1 MKNMLTA
8 VGNEVDSMQ
17 EEKFNVNRDGHSKN
31 KEMLQIKNTITE
43 KKKPFT
49 NSLLDWTQLKKAS
62 LSLRYVRR
70 NFQDGKTKRKKD

>member
-17 EEKFNVNRDGHSKN
+17 EEKVNVNRDGHSKN

-43 KKKPFT
+43 KKPLM